1 MSLLSMLIVLFI
13 VLECAIAGNVKYI
26 NFQMDYSN
34 IGLARKLFF
43 TFQLDTYFPNSGYMQ
58 IQLPFDQSTVPTG
71 YIYQSSAQTCNSLN
85 LPIVQIP
92 ITIEGTAAA
101 PATNNIYWIDFPQ
114 DLSNQNVYTL
124 VIVLSAPVD
133 NTIFSNA
140 AIKFRPVSI
149 TTYSQMNKS
158 NPSTLLIYDAN
169 PVFTMINFEVQVANS
184 LNTQVISGG
193 TGNLKASSTLV
204 VRLTPT
210 KQQIRRVDISLPA
223 AVGISFDNSDPTA
236 FCQIATLILNQDFT
250 CQQINYNKVL
260 ITFSSDLLAQNYDIS
275 LKINFPTFNDISD
288 VQVVG
293 MRAGDNVVIEW
304 NTISNAVSTNVP
316 NWVSRKIFGFQN
328 QQLSSS
334 VCVYRGSSANDYTY
348 NTLKFSFQVDSDLLA
363 GINYRLTMDL
373 TTDSTILNNSIVVYN
388 LASFSPTQQI
398 KCYSINSNSIV
409 QCDNVANLSA
419 GTVYSIQLRVSLA
432 YINSAA
438 ANQFKAGFGKLG
450 IFPFQNNQYYTKT
463 SVLLETNAQLTALV
477 NNLCIQNN
485 YNWLNQIVPANVNDY
500 QVVHSRSDSLIT
512 IPITSYGVKVGNN
525 QILQFINEFVA
536 SDFTGTPTSN
546 SQLQISA
553 NYRIIAPQPV
563 SSCLPSPSP
572 TPFKCNIFTPVSGD
586 PYQIVKFQFG
596 YQFNSD
602 ANNFL
607 AGTGSVIS
615 FSNVDI
621 KGMSSIQPTDNFN
634 SDYIFQI
641 TPDITNPTQNVKT
654 AIVNGFVLPTS
665 LYTDI
670 NISLVNF
677 WTGTTNGNDAN
688 LVPTFIRINV
698 FFSSNQPTI
707 TKGNWIVFFD
717 NVNFLPDPNVQFHPS
732 CSTTQASIAC
742 GYQAG
747 NSNSYH
753 FLFQNYFTYTSDIP
767 SMPTIDQ
774 SFTALIPVT
783 TIVSKNQIRVRTA
796 LLDASGNIQG
806 LSKQYN
812 FQFKAT
818 GVTQQAIITD
828 YNKLQNTNFE
838 GLNFL
843 FNVGS
848 YSVGQTVTSA
858 KVNVVA
864 ADFQKILSP
873 NTATQQATGIT
884 ITSIHNLVS
893 DPGFDVQDGGFG
905 LISKKPSEKCIK
917 FGYLFS
923 DQTGRYGFYCP
934 LIKSVGQST
943 LTSYLNVLNLSL
955 PWQAGTSMP
964 NIVGAFSNVFPGQD
978 AGFDPTGILLK
989 YTTDNTLNA
998 MQPNNLN
1005 QIITDIDL
1013 PISQRF
1019 VKLSVTFT
1027 TTNQLPSQ
1035 FNFVITSQNG
1045 SGQPFL
1051 FTVSE
1056 KVSCQI
1062 YQQNPSNLQF
1072 SLVSQQCKQIFREFQ
1087 IIIQVS
1093 NGANSLPQGT
1103 YKIRLGGIN
1112 VIDNPLMRQY
1122 AYFET
1127 QTITGKTIDRTPNPQ
1142 AIYYNFKLNQLSLQI
1157 TNQNFL
1163 IPNKYAMTIF
1173 SFTFTV
1179 QGRAIY
1185 SDEQIIFNLDAFSVD
1200 NNINTPICRIID
1212 PITQNLSPLWSSC
1225 YFNGKFSLL
1234 TLTPIGDISI
1244 LNQNGVLM
1252 NQFVVQIQNIR
1263 VPRTP
1268 VQQYYISGYIYNTQD
1283 QSQPILYQQNV
1294 PLPDRQDEKT
1304 IQQFTQLVLQNK
1316 KFNTVGSLSQFQF
1329 SIKPTVSYLD
1339 YNSMILIYLPSYY
1352 PPLPSFAQPVCYI
1365 QLIDVTSQQ
1374 PNTFTRCEYLQD
1386 RTIVIRDIFP
1396 TLQVNYAYS
1405 VTVSGIPQPQFSAA
1419 QTIFIALIQKY
1430 YDITSTVNEYLEVLD
1445 IAPSNPTTDIVRVS
1459 AFQKTKTT
1467 WIEQDNYVFTLRVS
1481 TNVGVNSYLTID
1493 FPSEWVDKNQNKP
1506 AITCFLQQASQA
1518 NIPFPCSQNGYR
1530 IIGQVANIINAN
1542 TDYTLILNG
1551 FSNPHY
1557 SMCLGEGVIIQIA
1570 DSAMKQVLQRSYITI
1585 MNIGILVFDQGLTSD
1600 TIFKWQLITNDN
1612 VQDGEQKFSTI
1623 PSLLTVYIG
1632 TYSRRLR
1639 LSIADGNRI
1648 ANDFSLQLQATPSG
1662 QTPFSTYP
1670 SIINMNVG
1678 DYYVDIRIGA
1688 QKTVTPGIYSI
1699 YFQLNNGGQYNIPPV
1714 VKVQILSTSYG
1725 IPNPSIVN
1733 IVVPILGYSLP
1744 IYWNMDA
1751 AVPISQFKL
1760 ETDIAIYPDLVLDYK
1775 AYSDMT
1781 FSITKTSDFITLKSD
1796 AAPIVSDTTSQVNLY
1811 IDPSFQSFFQLIY
1824 NTVLITLVQTNTQK
1838 PQTIIGVTNNLCT
1851 SVTFTLS
1858 SNQPTLVYYQIQLS
1872 SSQLQF
1878 NFNKT
1883 VEQVRILT
1891 QYQFD
1896 DVDQVQYGMFP
1907 VYLANTAYKL
1917 TIPNLF
1923 SQRLYAVQFF
1933 PINLNQVQGDFQ
1945 QFTVVPKSNLDYLI
1959 KTKLYTTALLSSQ
1972 HMVYLACQHSY
1983 TFLYPYNR
1991 VRSIYEDFCDPK
2003 VTAASLPA
2011 VQTATKQQVYYFY
2024 LYPFEYIELVEQTGT
2039 IYASASLKN
2048 NQISAFK
2055 TKFTS
2060 IFSTLGL
2067 PVLDDFQYGGKVLI
2081 YPPAFTSQG
2090 QITSTKNS
2098 LVVTGITLQY
2108 NGIIFAVLERLNI
2121 SIKGRIQYVTDPTF
2135 QQVRSGFNH
2144 TDLPALGV
2152 AHAVYEGSPITFDF
2166 ENLEPGNHY
2175 RVVMYATS
2183 EDPSQYKMVTTNVT
2197 AVEVTLPAHSIILLS
2212 YYSLLAL
2219 ILITIFS

>member
-1 MSLLSMLIVLFI
+1 MSLFSILIVLTI
-13 VLECAIAGNVKYI
+13 AVQCAIAGNVKYI

-34 IGLARKLFF
+34 IGLASKLFF

-58 IQLPFDQSTVPTG
+58 IQLPFDQSTLPTG
-71 YIYQSSAQTCNSLN
+71 YMYQSSAQTCNSIN
-85 LPIVQIP
+85 SPIVRIP
-92 ITIEGTAAA
+92 ITIEGTG
-101 PATNNIYWIDFPQ
+101 ATSNVYWIDFPQ

-124 VIVLSAPVD
+124 VIVLSAPVS

-140 AIKFRPVSI
+140 AIQFRPVSI
-149 TTYSQMNKS
+149 TTYSQINKA
-158 NPSTLLIYDAN
+158 NPSTLLIYDTN
-169 PVFTMINFEVQVANS
+169 PVFTMINFEAQVASS

-193 TGNLKASSTLV
+193 TGNLQASSILV

-210 KQQIRRVDISLPA
+210 RQQIRRVGISLPT
-223 AVGISFDNSDPTA
+223 AVAISFDNSDPTT
-236 FCQIATLILNQDFT
+236 FCQVATLTLNQDFT
-250 CQQINYNKVL
+250 CLQFNYNEVV
-260 ITFSSDLLAQNYDIS
+260 ITFASDLLSQNYDIS
-275 LKINFPTFNDISD
+275 LKINFPTINDISD

-304 NTISNAVSTNVP
+304 NTISNAVSTTVP
-316 NWVSRKIFGFQN
+316 SWISRQIFGFQN
-328 QQLSSS
+328 QQLSNS
-334 VCVYRGSSANDYTY
+334 VCVYRGSSVTDYTY
-348 NTLKFSFQVDSDLLA
+348 NTLKFSFQVSSNLIA

-373 TTDSTILNNSIVVYN
+373 TTDSTILDNSIVVQN
-388 LASFSPTQQI
+388 LVSFSPTQQI
-398 KCYSINSNSIV
+398 KCYSTNSNSII
-409 QCDNVANLSA
+409 QCDNVANLQA

-432 YINSAA
+432 YISTAA
-438 ANQFKAGFGKLG
+438 ATQFKAGFGKLG
-450 IFPFQNNQYYTKT
+450 IFPFYNNQYYAKP
-463 SVLLETNAQLTALV
+463 SVAFEASAALAALV

-485 YNWLNQIVPANVNDY
+485 YNWLNQITPNNVNDY
-500 QVVHSRSDSLIT
+500 QVVHSRSDGNSG
-512 IPITSYGVKVGNN
+512 PITASVGFGVKVGNN
-525 QILQFINEFVA
+525 QILQFYNEFVS
-536 SDFTGTPTSN
+536 SDFTITPTSK
-546 SQLQISA
+546 SQVQFSA
-553 NYRIIAPQPV
+553 NYRIIAPQSGSACQPV
-563 SSCLPSPSP
+563 ANNYQ
-572 TPFKCNIFTPVSGD
+572 CNIIQPASSD
-586 PYQIVKFQFG
+586 PYQIVKFQLEFQNDADAAAFTNG
-596 YQFNSD
+596 SQFISSFD
-602 ANNFL
+602 
-607 AGTGSVIS
+607 SV
-615 FSNVDI
+615 NV
-621 KGMSSIQPTDNFN
+621 KGMSSVQPSDNFN
-634 SDYIFQI
+634 SDYIIQI

-654 AIVNGFVLPTS
+654 AIVNSFVLPTN
-665 LYTDI
+665 LYGDI
-670 NISLVNF
+670 KISLVNL

-698 FFSSNQPTI
+698 FFSANQPSI

-717 NVNFLPDPNVQFHPS
+717 NVNFLPDPKVQSNPS
-732 CSTTQASIAC
+732 CSTTQSSTVC

-753 FLFQNYFTYTSDIP
+753 YLFQNQFSFTSDIP
-767 SMPTIDQ
+767 QMPIIDQ
-774 SFTALIPVT
+774 SFTVLIPVT
-783 TIVSKNQIRVRTA
+783 TIANKNQIRVRTA
-796 LLDASGNIQG
+796 LLDTSGNIQG
-806 LSKQYN
+806 LSNQFQ
-812 FQFKAT
+812 FQFKAP
-818 GVTQQAIITD
+818 GVNQQAIITD
-828 YNKLQNTNFE
+828 YNTLQNTNFE

-848 YSVGQTVTSA
+848 NSVGDTVPSA
-858 KVNVVA
+858 KINVVA
-864 ADFQKILSP
+864 ADVLKSLIP
-873 NTATQQATGIT
+873 NTAIQQGTGIT

-893 DPGFDVQDGGFG
+893 DPNFDVQDGGLG
-905 LISKKPSEKCIK
+905 LISAKPQEKCIK
-917 FGYLFS
+917 FGYLYS
-923 DQTGRYGFYCP
+923 DKTGRYGFYCP
-934 LIKSVGQST
+934 LKSNVGQST

-955 PWQAGTSMP
+955 PCEAGTSMP
-964 NIVGAFSNVFPGQD
+964 NIVGAFSNNVPAD
-978 AGFDPTGILLK
+978 PNFDSTGILLK

-998 MQPNNLN
+998 MQPNILKS
-1005 QIITDIDL
+1005 IATDIDL

-1027 TTNQLPSQ
+1027 TTNPLPSQ

-1045 SGQPFL
+1045 SSQPLL

-1062 YQQNPSNLQF
+1062 YQQSANGF
-1072 SLVSQQCKQIFREFQ
+1072 SLVTQQCQQIFREFQ
-1087 IIIQVS
+1087 VIIQVS
-1093 NGANSLPQGT
+1093 NGAQSLPSGT
-1103 YKIRLGGIN
+1103 YKIRIGGIN
-1112 VIDNPLMRQY
+1112 VIDNPWMRQY

-1142 AIYYNFKLNQLSLQI
+1142 AIYYNFKLNQLGLTI
-1157 TNQNFL
+1157 TNQSFL

-1200 NNINTPICRIID
+1200 NNINTPLCRVID
-1212 PITQNLSPLWSSC
+1212 PITQSVSPLWSSC
-1225 YFNGKFSLL
+1225 YFNGKFSQL

-1244 LNQNGVLM
+1244 LNQQGVLM
-1252 NQFVVQIQNIR
+1252 NQFIVQIQNIR

-1268 VQQYYISGYIYNTQD
+1268 VQQYYISGYIYNIQD
-1283 QSQPILYQQNV
+1283 QSQPILYQQNI
-1294 PLPDRQDEKT
+1294 PLPARQDEKT

-1329 SIKPTVSYLD
+1329 SIKPTVSNLD

-1352 PPLPSFAQPVCYI
+1352 PPLPDFAQPVCYI
-1365 QLIDVTSQQ
+1365 QLIDVTSNQ

-1396 TLQVNYAYS
+1396 TLLVNYAYQ
-1405 VTVSGIPQPQFSAA
+1405 VTVSGIAQPQISVA

-1445 IAPSNPTTDIVRVS
+1445 IAPNNPTTDIVKVS
-1459 AFQKTKTT
+1459 AFSKTKTT
-1467 WIEQDNYVFTLRVS
+1467 WIQQDNYVFTLKV
-1481 TNVGVNSYLTID
+1481 TTAVAANSYLTID
-1493 FPSEWVDKNQNKP
+1493 FPTEWVDKNQNKP
-1506 AITCFLQQASQA
+1506 SITCYLQQASQA
-1518 NIPFPCSQNGYR
+1518 NVAFPCSQNGYR
-1530 IIGQVANIINAN
+1530 IIGQVANTITAN
-1542 TDYTLILNG
+1542 TDYTLIING

-1557 SMCLGEGVIIQIA
+1557 SLCIGQGVIVQIA
-1570 DSAMKQVLQRSYITI
+1570 DSAMNSVTQRSYVTI
-1585 MNIGILVFDQGLTSD
+1585 MNIGSLVFDQGLTSD
-1600 TIFKWQLITNDN
+1600 IIFKWQLITDDN
-1612 VQDGEQKFSTI
+1612 VQDGEQTFSTI

-1639 LSIADGNRI
+1639 LSIADGNRV

-1662 QTPFSTYP
+1662 QTPFTTYP

-1714 VKVQILSTSYG
+1714 VQVQILSTSYG
-1725 IPNPSIVN
+1725 IPKPSIDN

-1811 IDPSFQSFFQLIY
+1811 IDPSYSSFFQLIY

-1838 PQTIIGVTNNLCT
+1838 PQTIISITNNLCT

-1858 SNQPTLVYYQIQLS
+1858 SNQPTLVYYQIQLA

-1878 NFNKT
+1878 NFNNT

-1923 SQRLYAVQFF
+1923 SQRSYVVQFS
-1933 PINLNQVQGDFQ
+1933 PINENQVLGDTQ
-1945 QFTVVPKSNLDYLI
+1945 QFKVVPKSNLDYLI
-1959 KTKLYTTALLSSQ
+1959 KTKLYTTAVLTSQ

-1983 TFLYPYNR
+1983 MFLYPYKR

-2003 VTAASLPA
+2003 VTAASLPKA
-2011 VQTATKQQVYYFY
+2011 QTATQSQVYYFY

-2039 IYASASLKN
+2039 VYASANLKN
-2048 NQISAFK
+2048 NQISTFK

-2060 IFSTLGL
+2060 IFSSLGL
-2067 PVLDDFQYGGKVLI
+2067 PILDDFQYGGKVVI
-2081 YPPAFTSQG
+2081 YPPVFTSQG

-2098 LVVTGITLQY
+2098 LVVTGITLQN
-2108 NGIIFAVLERLNI
+2108 NGIIFAILERLNI

-2135 QQVRSGFNH
+2135 LQVRSGQNS

-2152 AHAVYEGSPITFDF
+2152 AHAVYEGTPITFEFD
-2166 ENLEPGNHY
+2166 NLDPGNHY

-2183 EDPSQYKMVTTNVT
+2183 EDPSQYKMITTNVT
-2197 AVEVTLPAHSIILLS
+2197 SVEITLPAHSIILLS